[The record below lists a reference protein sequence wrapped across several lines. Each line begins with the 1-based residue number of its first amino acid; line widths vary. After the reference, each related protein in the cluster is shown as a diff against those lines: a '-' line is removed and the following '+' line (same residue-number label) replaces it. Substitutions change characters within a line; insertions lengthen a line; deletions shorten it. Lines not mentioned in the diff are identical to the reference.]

1 MKKSRFTLIELLVVI
16 AIIAIL
22 AGILLPALNK
32 AKEKANAI
40 QCVGNLK
47 QYAVLFTQYSMDYK
61 EWMVNAGDRTGVG
74 SVNPWIYLFY
84 SIGYLQGNPGKINQN
99 TASRGIWQ
107 CNSDKRRMN
116 LSYYLNL
123 GITWS
128 ASYNGTSVN
137 GDSLGTCFYY
147 KQQEIKQPSKVLYL
161 VDGWN
166 GTNYSTGSYWT
177 YRKAYRDHEG
187 GEPDFRHNG
196 YANMMFVDSHVTP
209 YAAREIPVCTNIR
222 TDDYFWN
229 AKGTPR

>member
-1 MKKSRFTLIELLVVI
+1 MKRTHFTLIELLVVI

-22 AGILLPALNK
+22 AGMLLPALNK

-47 QYAVLFTQYSMDYK
+47 QYALLCSQYSMDYK
-61 EWMVNAGDRTGVG
+61 EWMMSAGTRNTPSTVR
-74 SVNPWIYLFY
+74 SWIHIFY
-84 SIGYLQGNPGKINQN
+84 DIGYLQGNSGKINAD
-99 TASRGIWQ
+99 TAPRGIWQ
-107 CNSDKRRMN
+107 CNSDKRRKN

-147 KQQEIKQPSKVLYL
+147 KLQEIKQPSKVMYIT
-161 VDGWN
+161 DGWN
-166 GTNYSTGSYWT
+166 GTDYSTGSYWT
-177 YRKAYRDHEG
+177 YRKSYRDHDG
-187 GEPDFRHNG
+187 LEPDFRHNG
-196 YANMMFVDSHVTP
+196 YANMMFVDSHVSP

-229 AKGTPR
+229 AKGTPK